1 MDFSQ
6 SNGKAQTPAL
16 CQFCEESPEIKW
28 KCINCELFLCQL
40 CSTKI
45 HSKSKASKEHE
56 IISYK
61 SIETEDAAPSMDNVD
76 IESMVCT
83 MHSQQK
89 CFVFCKDC
97 SQPACS
103 KCLTETHKL
112 HDYKPLDEAYNDII
126 SEKEE
131 LINKLKSNLQF
142 LRNAKDKLTKILS
155 DGNNNLKETREAI
168 KRTEKEMKESITK
181 YVADLFQELEAKSK
195 KSEKMIKDELSTM
208 KKNEDKLETRI
219 NNLNEAK
226 QDHQLVDILSP
237 LPKYPAKTIKH
248 NEVTFIPSNMQ
259 EKLGRQSVLGDLYT
273 IPDLELIDSYQS
285 AIQNVTNI
293 LLYSD
298 NCAFV
303 GSYSSQKLQ
312 KVIFGNHRIKVE
324 REMKMKVYDM
334 AKTRD
339 GEILVSSEE
348 SEIKLYTKDGQLKTF
363 KSFSPL
369 KTLGIHITKDHKIII
384 GLTESLKIPATKDS
398 IRTLVIM
405 NQDCYIQ
412 TTIEFESL
420 LTYPYR
426 IQSFNDKILVV
437 DIINTEWEGRV
448 VMLDERGKLYWTY
461 NGYNSINSDQNHF
474 YPDDIAITSADT
486 ILVSDCENHTIHVL
500 NPDGQLIVCKDVK
513 CLGIEL
519 PLGLCIDQNQV
530 LWIGCNTYV
539 KEKFSKAKLSCVKLT

>member
-1 MDFSQ
+1 MAFSL
-6 SNGKAQTPAL
+6 SDGKTQTPTL

-56 IISYK
+56 IIRYK
-61 SIETEDAAPSMDNVD
+61 SIETEDAAPSIDKVYL
-76 IESMVCT
+76 ESMVCT
-83 MHSQQK
+83 MHCQQK
-89 CFVFCKDC
+89 CFVYCKDC

-103 KCLTETHKL
+103 KCLSDTHKL
-112 HDYKPLDEAYNDII
+112 HDYKPLDEAYNEII
-126 SEKEE
+126 SEKEK
-131 LINKLKSNLQF
+131 LINKLKSNLHF
-142 LRNAKDKLTKILS
+142 LRNAKGKLNKILS
-155 DGNNNLKETREAI
+155 DGNNNLKETREAV
-168 KRTEKEMKESITK
+168 KQTEKEMKESITK
-181 YVADLFQELEAKSK
+181 YVADLLQELETKSK
-195 KSEKMIKDELSTM
+195 SSENIIKAELSTM
-208 KKNEDKLETRI
+208 KKNEDNLEDRI
-219 NNLNEAK
+219 SNLNQSK
-226 QDHQLVDILSP
+226 QYHQLADILSP
-237 LPKYPAKTIKH
+237 LTKYPVKKMKH
-248 NEVTFIPSNMQ
+248 NEVKFIPSNMQ

-285 AIQNVTNI
+285 VIQNVTNI
-293 LLYSD
+293 LFYSD

-312 KVIFGNHRIKVE
+312 KIIFGNHRIKVQ
-324 REMKMKVYDM
+324 REIKIKVYDM

-348 SEIKLYTKDGQLKTF
+348 SEIKLHTKDGQLKTF

-461 NGYNSINSDQNHF
+461 NGYNSINSDQEHF
-474 YPDDIAITSADT
+474 YPDDIAITSSDT

-500 NPDGQLIVCKDVK
+500 NADGKLIVCKDVK

-519 PLGLCIDQNQV
+519 PLGLCIDKNQV

-539 KEKFSKAKLSCVKLT
+539 KEKFSKAKINCVKLT